1 MTHRRLRSPD
11 SADPQRHADPVRGAR
26 RKGATFGSAGVS
38 LYHGGFEFLTKP
50 PLLRA
55 KVFMRAGRANVIVH
69 HENYGSDGTLE
80 RYVMA
85 EDPIEFIEPDV
96 NLEIEAFLYN
106 QARA

>member
-1 MTHRRLRSPD
+1 M
-11 SADPQRHADPVRGAR
+11 AR
-26 RKGATFGSAGVS
+26 DGKGPLSVQLAFR
-38 LYHGGFEFLTKP
+38 YINGGFEFSTKP

-96 NLEIEAFLYN
+96 NLEIEAFYTTRPEPE
-106 QARA
+106 AFIAIEYS